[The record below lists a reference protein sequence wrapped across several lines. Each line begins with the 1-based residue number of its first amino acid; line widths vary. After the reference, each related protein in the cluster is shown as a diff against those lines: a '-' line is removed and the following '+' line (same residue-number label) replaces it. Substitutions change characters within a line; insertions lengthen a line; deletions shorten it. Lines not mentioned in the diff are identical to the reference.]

1 MQHCLLLISQSWDE
15 RVRSLML
22 FMHASALISF
32 YAWQQRKIDLGR
44 SWFLHSVIKCMHLW
58 KDRVNCAFKM
68 FWPSLYMAYGLSF
81 LSPLC
86 HKDTQWFSENQV
98 LSELL
103 KMEVNPVCETWLSRS
118 AILFLENDII
128 QN

>member
-1 MQHCLLLISQSWDE
+1 M
-15 RVRSLML
+15 
-22 FMHASALISF
+22 
-32 YAWQQRKIDLGR
+32 
-44 SWFLHSVIKCMHLW
+44 HSVIKCMHLW

-68 FWPSLYMAYGLSF
+68 FWPSLYMAYG
-81 LSPLC
+81 C